1 MYDIAMSTKRVL
13 WGDVLRVIAMTLVV
27 LIHSL
32 APYRYNFFDTHNT
45 SCYLF
50 IATIDAIARSAVPIF
65 FMLTGYFATQ
75 KQITSY
81 RVFLKNTI
89 KKLIA
94 PFTIFSLII
103 YIGLGILN
111 NNQPSVREF
120 IARFINGDGV
130 QYHMWFMYAIII
142 IYLFLPFINKLLRHF
157 NQKELLRLILL
168 IFLFGN
174 FLYTI
179 QSLASAKNISILNN
193 IVLPD
198 IVIYTNYVVI
208 GYYLNKY
215 NTPAH
220 LKQFIKIMAVISV
233 FILPISSLLF
243 TDYMDT
249 DKLTSCMSVFSFF
262 IGISIFI
269 VTKDILCHHLFN
281 KVDHRNFLVKAI
293 QKLSRLSFVVYMIHP
308 LILEFIRKNIYN
320 FFAPSNILLELLDI
334 TVQFIISL
342 SASICIAVTI
352 NAMSVFTKKIHRRI
366 KTTLRIN
373 IDESKIRA

>member
-1 MYDIAMSTKRVL
+1 
-13 WGDVLRVIAMTLVV
+13 
-27 LIHSL
+27 
-32 APYRYNFFDTHNT
+32 
-45 SCYLF
+45 
-50 IATIDAIARSAVPIF
+50 
-65 FMLTGYFATQ
+65 
-75 KQITSY
+75 
-81 RVFLKNTI
+81 
-89 KKLIA
+89 
-94 PFTIFSLII
+94 
-103 YIGLGILN
+103 
-111 NNQPSVREF
+111 
-120 IARFINGDGV
+120 
-130 QYHMWFMYAIII
+130 MWFMYAIII

-179 QSLASAKNISILNN
+179 QSLASAKNISTLNN

-215 NTPAH
+215 NMPAH
-220 LKQFIKIMAVISV
+220 LKQFIKIVAVISV

-262 IGISIFI
+262 IGIGIFI
-269 VTKDILCHHLFN
+269 VAKDILCHHLFN
-281 KVDHRNFLVKAI
+281 KVNHRNFLVKTI

-352 NAMSVFTKKIHRRI
+352 NAISIFTKKIHRRI
-366 KTTLRIN
+366 KTTLRMN
-373 IDESKIRA
+373 VDESKIRA